1 MTKCILR
8 HHKRPFHDTIGIPH
22 QESGDTPSPLHPPA
36 TQHPA
41 TLQHQANA
49 PLPPLHHRPLP
60 ANHPKVGF
68 AGSNLHNPTTAPPLR
83 TVPNPSAQPTSPST
97 THLSIHNGT
106 PAQPASHPPQHH
118 SNTPIVQRN
127 NQPHSADRPSP
138 FFTNPTNARPT
149 HACHTRARRYMPPLL
164 TSPLTQ
170 RRHPLTTSNRCHT
183 IEPTR
188 TPGVTK

>member
-1 MTKCILR
+1 MYFTTPQTSISR
-8 HHKRPFHDTIGIPH
+8 HHWHSTSRIRRHTIAAPPPRDAT
-22 QESGDTPSPLHPPA
+22 SRNPPTPGER
-36 TQHPA
+36 T
-41 TLQHQANA
+41 
-49 PLPPLHHRPLP
+49 
-60 ANHPKVGF
+60 
-68 AGSNLHNPTTAPPLR
+68 TTATPPPTAPREPSQSWIRRQQPSQPNHGSAIAHRAQPLR
-83 TVPNPSAQPTSPST
+83 T
-97 THLSIHNGT
+97 THLSTHTIHNGT